1 MMKSFQYAA
10 AGILSALRSEPN
22 LRFHVAAA
30 LIAGVAGY
38 FLHLS
43 NIEWIAVVFCVVL
56 VFGFELLNTA
66 IEALCNHVTEEIH
79 PAIKK
84 VKDISAAAVLIVCA
98 GSVVT
103 GLIIFLPKII
113 ELI

>member
-1 MMKSFQYAA
+1 MKSFQYAA

-30 LIAGVAGY
+30 LIAGLTGY
-38 FLHLS
+38 FLHIS
-43 NIEWIAVVFCVVL
+43 NIEWVAIVLCVVL
-56 VFGFELLNTA
+56 VLGFELLNTA

-84 VKDISAAAVLIVCA
+84 VKDISAAAVLIVCT
-98 GSVVT
+98 GSVVA

-113 ELI
+113 AII

>member
-1 MMKSFQYAA
+1 MKSFQYAA

-30 LIAGVAGY
+30 LIVCAAGY
-38 FLHLS
+38 LLHLS
-43 NIEWIAVVFCVVL
+43 GIEWIAVVLCVVL

-79 PAIKK
+79 PSIKK
-84 VKDISAAAVLIVCA
+84 VKDISAAAVLIVCT

-103 GLIIFLPKII
+103 GLIIFLPKILERI
-113 ELI
+113 

>member
-1 MMKSFQYAA
+1 MKSFQYAA
-10 AGILSALRSEPN
+10 SGILSALRSEPN
-22 LRFHVAAA
+22 LRFHVA
-30 LIAGVAGY
+30 IAVVVSVAGY

-43 NIEWIAVVFCVVL
+43 AMEWIALVLCVVL
-56 VFGFELLNTA
+56 VLGFEVLNTA

-84 VKDISAAAVLIVCA
+84 VKDISAAAVLIVSG
-98 GSVVT
+98 GSAIT